1 MAGKL
6 RQSLRGIDR
15 IHRKGFK
22 KIDRVRRK
30 GSLLT
35 GLAGSGGGKS
45 KKQQAPQ
52 DVIGYDGKDFTRNG
66 EKTTRDSLRMG

>member
-22 KIDRVRRK
+22 KIDRVRRGK
-30 GSLLT
+30 SLL
-35 GLAGSGGGKS
+35 GELGVKD
-45 KKQQAPQ
+45 KKRKPQ
-52 DVIGYDGKDFTRNG
+52 DVIGYDGTDFTRNG
-66 EKTTRDSLRMG
+66 QRTTRDSLRIG

>member
-1 MAGKL
+1 MAGKF

-22 KIDRVRRK
+22 KIDRVRRGK
-30 GSLLT
+30 SLL
-35 GLAGSGGGKS
+35 GELGVSGGGKR
-45 KKQQAPQ
+45 KAPQ

>member
-1 MAGKL
+1 MAGKF

-22 KIDRVRRK
+22 KIDRVRRGK
-30 GSLLT
+30 SLL
-35 GLAGSGGGKS
+35 GELGVSGGGKR
-45 KKQQAPQ
+45 KTPQ

>member
-22 KIDRVRRK
+22 KIDRVRRGK
-30 GSLLT
+30 SLL
-35 GLAGSGGGKS
+35 GEFGVKGGGKR
-45 KKQQAPQ
+45 QRPQ
-52 DVIGYDGKDFTRNG
+52 DVIGYDGENFTRNG
-66 EKTTRDSLRMG
+66 QRTTRDSLRMG